1 MPAFLLS
8 GIFSKSDY
16 TFSDFFTL
24 AGLDVPVDPRDFH
37 SYSDYIGHL
46 ESDMQQVQLREAKA
60 RLSAIVE
67 NAALGESALIT
78 RRGQP
83 RAVIIGIDEWNRLR
97 RVPSFGRLLAASGL
111 EDEDIPPRNRS
122 PLGDSAL

>member
-8 GIFSKSDY
+8 GIFSYLNY
-16 TFSDFFTL
+16 TLFDSFTPVR
-24 AGLDVPVDPRDFH
+24 LDVPVDPRKFH

-46 ESDMQQVQLREAKA
+46 ENSMQQVQLREAKA

-67 NAALGESALIT
+67 NAALGESAVIT

-111 EDEDIPPRNRS
+111 EDEDIPPRDRS
-122 PLGDSAL
+122 PLGDAAL